1 MPLLQFEFSIKS
13 NLTKDILYSEIVEV
27 EIPENCTP
35 QAKSDIVKARLERWL
50 NYGFTGN
57 AEQLDD
63 AKELT
68 PEQV

>member
-1 MPLLQFEFSIKS
+1 MLF
-13 NLTKDILYSEIVEV
+13 SEIVEV

-50 NYGFTGN
+50 DYGFTGN

-63 AKELT
+63 AKDAT
-68 PEQV
+68 PEQI

>member
-1 MPLLQFEFSIKS
+1 MPLLQFQFSIKS
-13 NLTKDILYSEIVEV
+13 KRTGNVLFSEIAEV

-35 QAKSDIVKARLERWL
+35 QAKSYIVKARLEQWL

-63 AKELT
+63 AKEPT

>member
-1 MPLLQFEFSIKS
+1 MPLLQFQFSIKS
-13 NLTKDILYSEIVEV
+13 KRTGKVLFSEIVEV

-50 NYGFTGN
+50 DYGFTGN

-63 AKELT
+63 AKEPT
-68 PEQV
+68 PEQI

>member
-1 MPLLQFEFSIKS
+1 MPRFELSIKS
-13 NLTKDILYSEIVEV
+13 NLTKDTIYSEIVEI

-35 QAKSDIVKARLERWL
+35 QAKSDIVKARLEQWL

-57 AEQLDD
+57 AEQLYD